1 MKTEIEK
8 EDNLMARPTAKD
20 FEEWT
25 HDCWG
30 VSSKTIRRGDYII
43 ALNKYIDYLEN
54 RIKL

>member
-8 EDNLMARPTAKD
+8 EANFMARPTAKD

-30 VSSKTIRRGDYII
+30 VSERSIRKNDYII
-43 ALNKYIDYLEN
+43 ELNMYIDYLEKT
-54 RIKL
+54 KL

>member
-1 MKTEIEK
+1 MLVWFQE
-8 EDNLMARPTAKD
+8 NKD

-30 VSSKTIRRGDYII
+30 VSSKTIRRVDYII